1 MFFSVWTLIGAL
13 KSSLQT
19 VIDNDKYILL
29 ETNLI
34 KIQLNQSP
42 NAET

>member
-1 MFFSVWTLIGAL
+1 MFFTVWTLIWAL
-13 KSSLQT
+13 KSFLQA

>member
-1 MFFSVWTLIGAL
+1 MFLSVWTLIWAL
-13 KSSLQT
+13 KSFLQT
-19 VIDNDKYILL
+19 VIDNDEYILL